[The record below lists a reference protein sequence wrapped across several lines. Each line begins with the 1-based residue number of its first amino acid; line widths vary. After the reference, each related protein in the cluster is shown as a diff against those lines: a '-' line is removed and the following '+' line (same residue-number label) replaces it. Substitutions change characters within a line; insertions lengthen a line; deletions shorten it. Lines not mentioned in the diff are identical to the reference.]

1 MSFRLFLKQVFSL
14 NPREDPELQ
23 RLREKHGIITDD
35 QDKDSAISAEHKNRP
50 GDEDYDVWE
59 DLHNYRMNFFFG
71 SWVTRKF
78 RPIGEEKLKKDLEAL
93 EKKREEEAARKRGE
107 G

>member
-1 MSFRLFLKQVFSL
+1 MGLRLFLKQIFSL
-14 NPREDPELQ
+14 NPQEDPELQ
-23 RLREKHGIITDD
+23 RLRAKHGIVTDE
-35 QDKDSAISAEHKNRP
+35 KETELPLEKKSKP
-50 GDEDYDVWE
+50 GNEDYDVWE
-59 DLHNYRMNFFFG
+59 DIRNYRLNFFFG

-93 EKKREEEAARKRGE
+93 EKKHEEEERRKRGE